1 MSLSSSTFGDYV
13 DHISL
18 IEKKDTTNTSRS
30 AYTLTHLLKMGNAG
44 RLRTKRYLKWV
55 DVNVLIVIFPFI
67 CSIIPEAHAYCLYI
81 SQFIRYSRACGCYHD
96 FR

>member
-30 AYTLTHLLKMGNAG
+30 AYTLTHLLKMGNDG

-67 CSIIPEAHAYCLYI
+67 CSIIPVTLAYCLYI